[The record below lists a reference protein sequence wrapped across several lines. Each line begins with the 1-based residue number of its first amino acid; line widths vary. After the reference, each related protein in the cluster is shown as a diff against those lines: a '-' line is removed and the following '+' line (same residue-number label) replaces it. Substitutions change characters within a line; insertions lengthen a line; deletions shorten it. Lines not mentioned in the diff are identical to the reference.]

1 MAVGRANDLTLRCC
15 WRLIVVAL
23 AVSRC
28 GAPEWRCGAMR
39 VVSRRARDPSIGLLY
54 THSDRSMKAQRSI
67 LARRRVRFAV
77 GWVRTDL
84 HHLLL

>member
-28 GAPEWRCGAMR
+28 GAPEWRCGAVKR
-39 VVSRRARDPSIGLLY
+39 ISPYPRHLCIDLTY